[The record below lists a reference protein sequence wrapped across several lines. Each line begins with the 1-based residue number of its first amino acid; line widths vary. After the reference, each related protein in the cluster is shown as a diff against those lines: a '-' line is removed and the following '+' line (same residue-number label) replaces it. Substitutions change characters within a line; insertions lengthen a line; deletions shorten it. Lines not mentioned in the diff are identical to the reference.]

1 MVGVS
6 CKGRET
12 KDRTSAT
19 DVYDYQPHSRRLRLY
34 VVRGRAESGKTTP
47 LCIAVLKKKKKEY
60 SILTSWKAVLL
71 IKKRNARTFCIVH
84 KWEVFTRGDLNPV
97 CVERVNSPTPSP
109 LSW

>member
-47 LCIAVLKKKKKEY
+47 LCIAVLKKKRKN
-60 SILTSWKAVLL
+60 IA
-71 IKKRNARTFCIVH
+71 F
-84 KWEVFTRGDLNPV
+84 
-97 CVERVNSPTPSP
+97 
-109 LSW
+109 